1 MNCSLSSR
9 WIPVVVL
16 LLGFA
21 LVPAS
26 VSSAGIA
33 PCQEQDP
40 ATDEADAGIVEK
52 LAELNK
58 LVESGK
64 VPKALTE
71 VRKLYRES
79 GHLRAGYAL
88 SQLIAQR
95 CETLAKSNRKKAHE
109 LFVEGGELARELL
122 ANPEFPDAVREE
134 VRNSIYNQ
142 ACSEAVMDDA
152 EAAQKS
158 LGDLFAMGFE
168 DFSQIENDRDF
179 AKLLKEETFRAFI
192 AEARQAV
199 VERVLR
205 QAREEIAAF
214 ESFPFDFTTTDVV
227 ERPLSLTA
235 LKGKIVIVDFWGTW
249 CPPCRAEIPAFIK
262 LKELYASDIEI
273 IGLAYERGEPEEA
286 VTKVVEYGQKAG
298 INYPC
303 AIGDEATQDM
313 VPEFRGYPTTL
324 FIDRDGK
331 VRMLTVGAESYER
344 LESIVLALMEQETST
359 PATVK

>member
-1 MNCSLSSR
+1 MNCSLSFR
-9 WIPVVVL
+9 WVPVAVL
-16 LLGFA
+16 LTGLALG
-21 LVPAS
+21 PAVQNS
-26 VSSAGIA
+26 VGLAR
-33 PCQEQDP
+33 CQEPDP
-40 ATDEADAGIVEK
+40 AADEADAEIVEK

-71 VRKLYRES
+71 VRKLYKES
-79 GHLRAGYAL
+79 GHLRAGYAF

-109 LFVEGGELARELL
+109 LFLEGGELARELL
-122 ANPEFPDAVREE
+122 ADPGFPDAVREE
-134 VRNSIYNQ
+134 VRNAIYNQ
-142 ACSEAVMDDA
+142 ACSEAVMEDA

-158 LGDLFAMGFE
+158 LGDLFEMGFE
-168 DFSQIENDRDF
+168 DFSQIEDDRDF
-179 AKLLKEETFRAFI
+179 AKLLKEETFQAFI
-192 AEARQAV
+192 ADARQAV
-199 VERVLR
+199 VEKVLR

-227 ERPLSLTA
+227 EQPLSLTA

-262 LKELYASDIEI
+262 LKEKYAADIEI
-273 IGLAYERGEPEEA
+273 VGLAYERGEAEKA
-286 VTKVVEYGQKAG
+286 VTQVVEYGQKTG

-324 FIDRDGK
+324 FIDREGK

-344 LESIVLALMEQETST
+344 LESIVLALMEQETSA
-359 PATVK
+359 PATDK